1 MSHGI
6 IDPYETSGSADLY
19 PFTKGQNRKIIKL
32 LGVSAILL
40 ATLAVPQT
48 ITCCQHVLL
57 GYLASTIQC

>member
-6 IDPYETSGSADLY
+6 IDPYETYGSADLY

-40 ATLAVPQT
+40 ATLAVPQP